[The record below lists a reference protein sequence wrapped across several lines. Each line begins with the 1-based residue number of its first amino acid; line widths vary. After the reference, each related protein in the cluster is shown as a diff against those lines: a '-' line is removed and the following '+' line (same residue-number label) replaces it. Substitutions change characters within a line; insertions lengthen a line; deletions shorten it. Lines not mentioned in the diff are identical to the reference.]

1 MRKTYKMTMILLTS
15 AILSGCSSSH
25 KSAGIMDFQAEVE
38 WRVPNP
44 AIGEKPRILFVGNS
58 HTFYNNLSEMFV
70 NIVSAFGHKSD
81 VHELSTGYYTLKQFA
96 DTKDQGGAILD
107 KALTEEDWD
116 FVILQENTAKALSS
130 SASEDMFP
138 SARIL
143 DKKIKTAGGQ
153 TVFLMTW
160 APKNG
165 MRDGRKE
172 RKCNEIQSEL
182 ASNYIAIADELN
194 GLLIPA
200 GVGFMRCL
208 EEYPDIELWDK
219 DGHHPSP
226 AGSYLTA
233 CTAYALLYQESPEN
247 CPYTADL
254 DKEQALALQR
264 VAAEMMLN

>member
-1 MRKTYKMTMILLTS
+1 MRKPYKMTVILLTS
-15 AILSGCSSSH
+15 AILSGCSSSQNP
-25 KSAGIMDFQAEVE
+25 AGIMDFQAEME

-44 AIGEKPRILFVGNS
+44 AIGVKPRILFVGNS
-58 HTFYNNLSEMFV
+58 YTFYNNLSEMFV
-70 NIVSAFGHKSD
+70 NIANAFGHKSD
-81 VHELSTGYYTLKQFA
+81 VHELSTGYYSLKQFA
-96 DTKDQGGAILD
+96 DTEDQGGAILD
-107 KALTEEDWD
+107 KALTDEDWD
-116 FVILQENTAKALSS
+116 FVILQENTAKALSA
-130 SASEDMFP
+130 SAAQDMFP

-165 MRDGRKE
+165 MKNGRKE
-172 RKCNEIQSEL
+172 QKCNEIQSDL
-182 ASNYIAIADELN
+182 ASNYIAIADELD

-208 EEYPDIELWDK
+208 EEYPDIELWDN

-226 AGSYLTA
+226 AGSYLAA

-254 DKEQALALQR
+254 DTEQALALQH